1 MTRRTVTIIL
11 HLNFHWKFRSF
22 ARAQRDVEIYVT
34 FNRFLRGK
42 ILYNEPQRTYIRTYI
57 VNFKVQVGIGN
68 GRDARHRRMAGCRK
82 TNTAAELVAFLNFDF
97 IFLCCFATLSLS
109 LSLSTF
115 LLALVSSQPAPNF
128 SALPHSKISRRVCW
142 VKNYPIP
149 RDSLLEVRN
158 AFSWVMA
165 EEISYNSHGW
175 AWISLAL
182 FRLHD
187 VHELRD
193 LQR

>member
-109 LSLSTF
+109 LSLDLSPRPR
-115 LLALVSSQPAPNF
+115 LVSAG
-128 SALPHSKISRRVCW
+128 
-142 VKNYPIP
+142 
-149 RDSLLEVRN
+149 
-158 AFSWVMA
+158 A
-165 EEISYNSHGW
+165 E
-175 AWISLAL
+175 L
-182 FRLHD
+182 FRVTAFENIAARLLS
-187 VHELRD
+187 EKLSNS
-193 LQR
+193 QRFPTWGAKRIFLSNGRRNFL